1 MNETKIIRMYTSE
14 NKSTYEIAEHMST
27 YPNKI
32 RRILKRHGVS
42 LKTHSEAQKAAL
54 KKGRAV
60 HPTGGRERTL
70 EERIKISSAVHSYW
84 ENMDESEREQR
95 VESARKRWND
105 MPAAKRQEICSAAI
119 RAIQLAGK
127 EGSKLEK
134 FLENYLREQGY
145 KVDFHKKNLIP
156 TQKLEIDMY
165 LPELNTI
172 IEVDGPSHFLPIWGE
187 EKLAKQIV
195 ADEQKNGIILSKGF
209 AIIRVKN
216 LSDFISLRI
225 KETLTR
231 KVKATLER
239 IEKRFPKRSERY
251 IEIEV

>member
-95 VESARKRWND
+95 VESARKRFWGLRR
-105 MPAAKRQEICSAAI
+105 RQAS
-119 RAIQLAGK
+119 
-127 EGSKLEK
+127 SKA
-134 FLENYLREQGY
+134 LR
-145 KVDFHKKNLIP
+145 
-156 TQKLEIDMY
+156 KL
-165 LPELNTI
+165 
-172 IEVDGPSHFLPIWGE
+172 
-187 EKLAKQIV
+187 
-195 ADEQKNGIILSKGF
+195 
-209 AIIRVKN
+209 
-216 LSDFISLRI
+216 
-225 KETLTR
+225 
-231 KVKATLER
+231 
-239 IEKRFPKRSERY
+239 
-251 IEIEV
+251 